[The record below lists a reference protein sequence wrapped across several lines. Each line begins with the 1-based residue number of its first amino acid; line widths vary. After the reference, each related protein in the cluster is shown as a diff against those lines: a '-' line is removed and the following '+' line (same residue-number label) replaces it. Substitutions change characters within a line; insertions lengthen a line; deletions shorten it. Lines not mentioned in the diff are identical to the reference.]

1 MADRGSAY
9 WSGEFRMSE
18 AERNADIARR
28 YESGDTLKTI
38 SIAYNMTGER
48 VRQILDAQGVQR
60 RHGYDL
66 SLETRTILAQRYQA
80 GDTVSML
87 VEAFAISHGVVYR
100 VLWSQG
106 VPMRSRGPRFH
117 PDRDANGKVCTG
129 CHIKKPYSEFSQTNR
144 VSDGYSSRC
153 KACYR
158 ENRKRHYHRNR
169 A

>member
-1 MADRGSAY
+1 
-9 WSGEFRMSE
+9 MSE
-18 AERNADIARR
+18 AERNADIVRR

-38 SIAYNMTGER
+38 SIAYNITRER

-60 RHGYDL
+60 RRGYDL
-66 SLETRTILAQRYQA
+66 SLEARTILAQRYQA

-87 VEAFAISHGVVYR
+87 MEAFAISHGVVYR
-100 VLWSQG
+100 VLRSQG
-106 VPMRSRGPRFH
+106 VPMRSRGSRFH
-117 PDRDANGKVCTG
+117 RDRDAHGKVCTA
-129 CHIKKPYSEFSQTNR
+129 CHIKKTYSEFPQEPR

-158 ENRKRHYHRNR
+158 ENRKRHYRRNR